1 MKAMLAVALGLL
13 ALGAAPADDFSRA
26 ILDAHNRERATLHL
40 PPLAWNDAMAREA
53 LTWARYLAASG
64 RFEHS
69 PRSEDEGE
77 NLWAGTAGAYTPQE
91 MVGAWIA
98 EKRDYRYGKFPDV
111 AADGDWHKVGHYT
124 QVIWK
129 NTTEIGCGLATGI
142 GPAGSARG
150 DDGSSDGRGMRS
162 GNGSARGLD
171 VLVCRYSPA
180 GNYIG
185 ETPY

>member
-1 MKAMLAVALGLL
+1 MKAMLALALGVL
-13 ALGAAPADDFSRA
+13 ALGAAPADDFAHA
-26 ILDAHNRERATLHL
+26 ILAAHNQERAALHL
-40 PPLAWNDAMAREA
+40 PPLVWNDAMAREA
-53 LTWARYLAASG
+53 LAWAQYLAASG
-64 RFEHS
+64 EFRH
-69 PRSEDEGE
+69 SEDSTRENEGE

-129 NTTEIGCGLATGI
+129 NTTELGCGLATGS
-142 GPAGSARG
+142 GPAGG
-150 DDGSSDGRGMRS
+150 G
-162 GNGSARGLD
+162 ARGLD

-180 GNYIG
+180 GNYVG